1 MSATDTQLAV
11 ISWRFRPGCA
21 REVRELLLQYPRP
34 ESAQIRDEAGTVV
47 GSMVRTAVFVR
58 DNQVVRI
65 MEFTG
70 PLHAL
75 LKQKSTENRDFSVD
89 IALQE
94 IPGYL
99 EHPVDLTTPDGFRQ
113 FLWGVRHGDA
123 LRPQRR

>member
-1 MSATDTQLAV
+1 M
-11 ISWRFRPGCA
+11 
-21 REVRELLLQYPRP
+21 LLQYPRP